1 MNKNY
6 GILVFIE
13 NGMDQEL
20 INTLLDA
27 EEFKVYFTSLP
38 LEAIHIIMHKDIDV
52 ALLPA
57 CLEGMDTKEFK
68 QLVEKIK
75 PGVSIFNI
83 PSHSYKSGNQYGKD
97 SELPVNLQ
105 EFFAYIQNHIRAKGI
120 WQANMSDFK
129 DFIFSLTNRLLQILE
144 VRDNHSFNSNHRVAY
159 FSRKVALAMGL
170 DSDLVDSIH
179 LAALLRD
186 IGKIGIQ
193 QEILTGK
200 GILETGSINRIRCHP
215 LYSLQLLKDIQF
227 PWNVEEVIHHHH
239 EHYDGNGYPDCL
251 KGKSIPVGSRI
262 IALVDAYVAM
272 TTERPYREALPEE
285 KAIREIISKTG
296 SQFDPEVVR
305 VFLPLLKGHKDES
318 PHKKRVLIVA
328 TDDSV
333 STYIR
338 LNLDAVEFDI
348 YIAASTVDAL
358 TYLENNN
365 PELIIADWDMLKK
378 DGFNFYN
385 ATRQSTTIPFIYLVS
400 SEELDDLSSEG
411 NVNFVVKPIDI
422 DILHTKIRS
431 VFAEEPHCDVTT
443 VLESVSPGVTGTM
456 QEMGITDILQILNMG
471 MKTARVILQRKK
483 DSGEIFLENGNIV
496 HAILG
501 NLTGKEALFELIG
514 WDWGDFRILHGQTT
528 DTVSVNMETGPLLLE
543 AAITFDERHHEAKM
557 RSTPISK

>member
-1 MNKNY
+1 MNNNY
-6 GILVFIE
+6 GILVFIDS
-13 NGMDQEL
+13 GMDQEL
-20 INTLLDA
+20 INSLLDA
-27 EEFKVYFTSLP
+27 EELKVYFTSLP
-38 LEAIHIIMHKDIDV
+38 LEAIHILLHKDIDV
-52 ALLPA
+52 ALLPTR
-57 CLEGMDTKEFK
+57 LEGMEAQEFK

-75 PGVSIFNI
+75 PGVSVFRI
-83 PSHSYKSGNQYGKD
+83 PSHTYKSGDQNCNA

-105 EFFAYIQNHIRAKGI
+105 EFFAFIQNHIRAKSK
-120 WQANMSDFK
+120 WQAKMSGVK
-129 DFIFSLTNRLLQILE
+129 DFLFSLTSRLLQMLE
-144 VRDNHSFNSNHRVAY
+144 ARDNHSFNSNHQVAY
-159 FSRKVALAMGL
+159 FSRRVALTMGL

-200 GILETGSINRIRCHP
+200 GLLETDSINRIRCHP

-272 TTERPYREALPEE
+272 TNERPYREAFTVA
-285 KAIREIISKTG
+285 KAIREIMCKAG
-296 SQFDPEVVR
+296 SQFDPEVVE
-305 VFLPLLKGHKDES
+305 VFLSLLKEHNDQ
-318 PHKKRVLIVA
+318 PTQQKRVLIMDA
-328 TDDSV
+328 DESV

-338 LNLDAVEFDI
+338 LNLDAIEFDVF
-348 YIAASTVDAL
+348 IAASTVDAL
-358 TYLENNN
+358 TYLENKN

-385 ATRQSTTIPFIYLVS
+385 TTRQSTTIPFIIMVS
-400 SEELDDLSSEG
+400 SEELDDQPSEEL
-411 NVNFVVKPIDI
+411 VNFIVKPIDI
-422 DILHTKIRS
+422 DILHTKLKS
-431 VFAEEPHCDVTT
+431 MLTEEPQSGVTK
-443 VLESVSPGVTGTM
+443 VLESVSQGVSGTL

-483 DSGEIFLENGNIV
+483 DSGDIYLENGNIV
-496 HAILG
+496 HARLG

-528 DTVSVNMETGPLLLE
+528 DTVSVTMETAPLLLE
-543 AAITFDERHHEAKM
+543 AAITFDERRHEANT
-557 RSTPISK
+557 RSTP